1 MNIEKAQHDILQV
14 PKTKAMDEW
23 IKEHAA
29 ISTSRCF
36 AKYETVEGQYDDE
49 VLLEQFEQT
58 IWFALRVGI
67 LLGREIEDEKR
78 GT

>member
-1 MNIEKAQHDILQV
+1 MNIEKAQHDVLHV
-14 PKTKAMDEW
+14 NKTDAMSDW

-29 ISTSRCF
+29 IATSRCF
-36 AKYETVEGQYDDE
+36 AKYGTVEGQYDDD

>member
-14 PKTKAMDEW
+14 PKTNAMADW

-29 ISTSRCF
+29 IATSRCF
-36 AKYETVEGQYDDE
+36 AKYGTVEGQYDDD

-67 LLGREIEDEKR
+67 LLGKELDSD
-78 GT
+78 

>member
-14 PKTKAMDEW
+14 PKTNAMGDW
-23 IKEHAA
+23 IKEHAL
-29 ISTSRCF
+29 ISTNRCF
-36 AKYETVEGQYDDE
+36 AEYGTITGKFDYD

-67 LLGREIEDEKR
+67 LLGKELDSD
-78 GT
+78 